1 MLKTIAPLGTIRN
14 DDDDDDDDEDE
25 DQDDD
30 DDDMYPLKEGHVH
43 VICGSSR
50 GFIKG
55 WPPSK

>member
-14 DDDDDDDDEDE
+14 DDDDNDEDE
-25 DQDDD
+25 DDAD
-30 DDDMYPLKEGHVH
+30 DDDMYPLIEGHVH